1 MLIEIRIE
9 NFILIESLN
18 LSLDKGLNVFTGET
32 GAGKSMIIGAINAGL
47 GGKVSAD
54 LIRSGATKAVVQLV
68 FAIDNPSIFSSIE
81 DMGLDL
87 EDDLLII
94 TREILPSNRSVIR
107 LNDRVIT
114 ISTLKSLS
122 DLLIDIHG
130 QHEHQSLLYPRNHLK
145 YLDLMG
151 GESHQTLISEVQE
164 LYTEIKRVQ
173 LEIEKISDTE
183 SGDINYLRYQLQEI
197 NTLNLTSEDENDLE
211 EKYEYYK
218 HLELIFQNTQ
228 SITEILSGDQDTNVK
243 EMLQT
248 VSKLL
253 NSIASYDPKLENYS
267 TQINDVMYQ
276 IDDLQSEFRHYLDGL
291 DVDEQE
297 MFETEERM
305 NAVNELK
312 LKYGKTVHDILVK
325 RSEIND
331 QLDKALRRDEI
342 LDDLNKAIVS
352 ARKDYIE
359 KAKQLQSSRRV
370 LKEQFIPQVVK
381 ELSVLN
387 MESCQFEIAFVEKKL
402 PDGEYRLSPNG
413 FDDIE
418 FMISTNLGM
427 PVKPLSKIAS
437 GGEISRIMLAI
448 KIALAHHDV
457 ISTLVFDEVDT
468 GISGNTA
475 LIVGEKIYEITT
487 NYQVICIT
495 HLPQIAV
502 MGERHFLIQKD
513 LGRTEVI
520 ELNED
525 DRLSEIARMLSGMS
539 TSHTSRQ
546 NAREMLV
553 KAVNTKHIMEKS
565 NV

>member
-54 LIRSGATKAVVQLV
+54 LIRSGAPKSVVQLV
-68 FAIDNPSIFSSIE
+68 FSIDNPSIFSSIE
-81 DMGLDL
+81 EMGIDM

-151 GESHQTLISEVQE
+151 DESHQALISEVQD
-164 LYTEIKRVQ
+164 LYTEIKRIQ

-197 NTLNLTSEDENDLE
+197 NTLNLTSEDENNLE

-228 SITEILSGDQDTNVK
+228 SITEILSGDQSTNVK

-253 NSIASYDPKLENYS
+253 NSIAAYDPKLENYTS
-267 TQINDVMYQ
+267 QINDVMYQ

-291 DVDEQE
+291 DVDERE
-297 MFETEERM
+297 MYETEERM

-342 LDDLNKAIVS
+342 IADLNKAIVS

-359 KAKQLQSSRRV
+359 KSKQLQSSRRV
-370 LKEQFIPQVVK
+370 LKDQFIPQVIK

-387 MESCQFEIAFVEKKL
+387 MGSCQFEIAFVERKL

-475 LIVGEKIYEITT
+475 IVVGEKIYEITT

-520 ELNED
+520 ELDED

-546 NAREMLV
+546 NAKEMLE
-553 KAVNTKHIMEKS
+553 KAVNTKRIMEKI